1 MMVAAAKYRMSFGV
15 GGLMLNESIVIAQ
28 AYQPGENW
36 ASARERL
43 LAQGASSLPKLAS
56 QTRALREVY
65 DRIGHLSDAE
75 RHYLSVEAARD
86 DGRQRDRD
94 RAEQQAMMW
103 LAVCRTYRFVHEF
116 AVEVISERYQSWRL
130 DLGHEVF
137 DRFLAEKAESDPGLA
152 ALSASTCAKL
162 RQVLFRI
169 LREVGL
175 ISVEGRIQP
184 IWLSGRMKR
193 LIEESNPADL
203 QVFPGNG
210 G

>member
-1 MMVAAAKYRMSFGV
+1 MSAVSKYRMSFSV
-15 GGLMLNESIVIAQ
+15 GGLMLNESLVIAQ
-28 AYQPGENW
+28 AYQPGESW

-65 DRIGHLSDAE
+65 DRIGYLSDAE
-75 RHYLSVEAARD
+75 RQYLSD
-86 DGRQRDRD
+86 DAD

-103 LAVCRTYRFVHEF
+103 LAICRTYRFVYEF
-116 AVEVISERYQSWRL
+116 AVEVMGERYQSWRL
-130 DLGHEVF
+130 DLGLEVF
-137 DRFLAEKAESDPGLA
+137 DRFLAEKAERDPGLA
-152 ALSASTCAKL
+152 ELSSSTCAKL

-169 LREVGL
+169 LRETGL
-175 ISVEGRIQP
+175 RSVEGRIQP

-193 LIEESNPADL
+193 LIGENNPADL
-203 QVFPGNG
+203 RIFPGNG

>member
-1 MMVAAAKYRMSFGV
+1 MMSTVSKYRMSFSV
-15 GGLMLNESIVIAQ
+15 GGLMLNESLVIAQ
-28 AYQPGENW
+28 GYQPGESW

-75 RHYLSVEAARD
+75 RQYLSAEA
-86 DGRQRDRD
+86 DRT
-94 RAEQQAMMW
+94 EQQAMMW
-103 LAVCRTYRFVHEF
+103 LAICRTYRFVHEF
-116 AVEVISERYQSWRL
+116 AVEVMGERYQSWRL
-130 DLGHEVF
+130 DLGLEVF
-137 DRFLAEKAESDPGLA
+137 DRFLAEKTECDPSLAE
-152 ALSASTCAKL
+152 LSSSTCAKL

-169 LREVGL
+169 LRESGL

-193 LIEESNPADL
+193 LIGENNPADL
-203 QVFPGNG
+203 RIFPGNG

>member
-1 MMVAAAKYRMSFGV
+1 MSSGRFPQKSKYRMSFSV
-15 GGLMLNESIVIAQ
+15 GGLMLNESLMIAQ
-28 AYQPGENW
+28 SYQPGESW

-65 DRIGHLSDAE
+65 DRIGHLSEFE
-75 RHYLSVEAARD
+75 RHYVSAEA
-86 DGRQRDRD
+86 D
-94 RAEQQAMMW
+94 RAEQQAMIW
-103 LAVCRTYRFVHEF
+103 LAICRTYSFVYEF

-130 DLGHEVF
+130 DLRHEVF
-137 DRFLAEKAESDPGLA
+137 DRFLAEKAERDTGLA
-152 ALSASTCAKL
+152 ELSSSTCAKL

-169 LREVGL
+169 LRETSL
-175 ISVEGRIQP
+175 ISVEGRIQA

-193 LIEESNPADL
+193 LIEENNPADL
-203 QVFPGNG
+203 RIFPGNG

>member
-1 MMVAAAKYRMSFGV
+1 MTSGCYASDHKYRMSFSV
-15 GGLMLNESIVIAQ
+15 GGLMLNESLVIAQ
-28 AYQPGENW
+28 AYRPGETW
-36 ASARERL
+36 ACARERL
-43 LAQGASSLPKLAS
+43 LAQGTSSLPKLAS

-65 DRIGHLSDAE
+65 YRIGHLFDTE
-75 RHYLSVEAARD
+75 RHYLSAEA
-86 DGRQRDRD
+86 D
-94 RAEQQAMMW
+94 RAEQQAIVW

-137 DRFLAEKAESDPGLA
+137 DRFLAEKAESDSSLA
-152 ALSASTCAKL
+152 ELSPSTCAKL

-169 LREVGL
+169 LREASL
-175 ISVEGRIQP
+175 ISIDGRIQP

-193 LIEESNPADL
+193 LIEDSNPADL
-203 QVFPGNG
+203 RVFPGNG

>member
-1 MMVAAAKYRMSFGV
+1 MMSTVSKYRMSFSV
-15 GGLMLNESIVIAQ
+15 GGLMLNESLVIAQ
-28 AYQPGENW
+28 GYQPGESW

-75 RHYLSVEAARD
+75 RQYLSAEA
-86 DGRQRDRD
+86 DRT
-94 RAEQQAMMW
+94 EQQAIMW
-103 LAVCRTYRFVHEF
+103 MAICRTYSFVHEF
-116 AVEVISERYQSWRL
+116 AVEVINERYQSWRL

-137 DRFLAEKAESDPGLA
+137 DRFLAEKAECDPSLA
-152 ALSASTCAKL
+152 ELSSSTCAKL

-169 LREVGL
+169 LRESGL

-193 LIEESNPADL
+193 LIGENNPADL
-203 QVFPGNG
+203 RIFPGNG

>member
-1 MMVAAAKYRMSFGV
+1 MATVSKYRMSFGV
-15 GGLMLNESIVIAQ
+15 GGLMLNESLAISQ
-28 AYQPGENW
+28 EYRTGETW
-36 ASARERL
+36 ACARERL

-75 RHYLSVEAARD
+75 RHYLLEEA
-86 DGRQRDRD
+86 D
-94 RAEQQAMMW
+94 RAEQQAIIW
-103 LAVCRTYRFVHEF
+103 LAICRTYRFVHEF

-137 DRFLAEKAESDPGLA
+137 DRFLAEKAETDPTLA
-152 ALSASTCAKL
+152 KLSPSTCAKL
-162 RQVLFRI
+162 RQILFRI
-169 LREVGL
+169 LREAGL
-175 ISVEGRIQP
+175 LSIEGRIQP
-184 IWLSGRMKR
+184 VWLSGRMTR

-203 QVFPGNG
+203 RVFPGNG

>member
-1 MMVAAAKYRMSFGV
+1 MMSTVSKCRMSFSV
-15 GGLMLNESIVIAQ
+15 GGLMLNESLVIAQ
-28 AYQPGENW
+28 GYQPGESW

-75 RHYLSVEAARD
+75 RQYLSAEA
-86 DGRQRDRD
+86 DRT
-94 RAEQQAMMW
+94 EQQAMIW
-103 LAVCRTYRFVHEF
+103 LAICRTYRFVHEF

-137 DRFLAEKAESDPGLA
+137 DRFLAEKAETDPALA
-152 ALSASTCAKL
+152 ELSSSTCAKL

-169 LREVGL
+169 LREAGL
-175 ISVEGRIQP
+175 RSIEGRIQP

-193 LIEESNPADL
+193 LIEENNPADL
-203 QVFPGNG
+203 RVFPGNG

>member
-1 MMVAAAKYRMSFGV
+1 MSFSV
-15 GGLMLNESIVIAQ
+15 GGLMLNESLAIAHT
-28 AYQPGENW
+28 YRPGETW
-36 ASARERL
+36 ACARERL

-75 RHYLSVEAARD
+75 RHYLSAEA
-86 DGRQRDRD
+86 D
-94 RAEQQAMMW
+94 RAEQQAVMW
-103 LAVCRTYRFVHEF
+103 LAICRTYRFVHEF
-116 AVEVISERYQSWRL
+116 AVEVINERYQSWRL

-137 DRFLAEKAESDPGLA
+137 DRFLADKAECDPSLA
-152 ALSASTCAKL
+152 ALSPSTAAKL

-169 LREVGL
+169 LREAGVR
-175 ISVEGRIQP
+175 SVEGRIQP

-203 QVFPGNG
+203 RIFPGSG

>member
-1 MMVAAAKYRMSFGV
+1 MISNKNPKCSKYRMSFSV
-15 GGLMLNESIVIAQ
+15 GGLMLNESLVIAQ
-28 AYQPGENW
+28 VYQPGKSW

-65 DRIGHLSDAE
+65 DRIGYLSDAE
-75 RHYLSVEAARD
+75 RQYLSD
-86 DGRQRDRD
+86 DAD

-103 LAVCRTYRFVHEF
+103 LAICRTYRFVYEF
-116 AVEVISERYQSWRL
+116 AVEVINERYQSWRL
-130 DLGHEVF
+130 DLGLEVF
-137 DRFLAEKAESDPGLA
+137 DCFLAEKAERDPGLA
-152 ALSASTCAKL
+152 ELSSSTCAKL

-169 LREVGL
+169 LRESGL
-175 ISVEGRIQP
+175 RSVEGRIQP

-193 LIEESNPADL
+193 LIEENNPADL
-203 QVFPGNG
+203 RIFPGNG

>member
-75 RHYLSVEAARD
+75 RHYLSVEA
-86 DGRQRDRD
+86 D

-116 AVEVISERYQSWRL
+116 AV
-130 DLGHEVF
+130 
-137 DRFLAEKAESDPGLA
+137 
-152 ALSASTCAKL
+152 
-162 RQVLFRI
+162 
-169 LREVGL
+169 
-175 ISVEGRIQP
+175 
-184 IWLSGRMKR
+184 
-193 LIEESNPADL
+193 
-203 QVFPGNG
+203 
-210 G
+210 

>member
-1 MMVAAAKYRMSFGV
+1 MTAAATKYRMSFGV
-15 GGLMLNESIVIAQ
+15 GGLMLNESLVIAQ
-28 AYQPGENW
+28 AYRPGETW

-56 QTRALREVY
+56 QTRTLREVY

-75 RHYLSVEAARD
+75 RDYLSAEA
-86 DGRQRDRD
+86 DRT
-94 RAEQQAMMW
+94 EQQAMVW

-116 AVEVISERYQSWRL
+116 AVEVINERYRSWRL

-137 DRFLAEKAESDPGLA
+137 DRFLAEKVECDPSLAE
-152 ALSASTCAKL
+152 LSPSTSAKL

-169 LREVGL
+169 LREAGL
-175 ISVEGRIQP
+175 RSVEGRIQP
-184 IWLSGRMKR
+184 IWLSERMKR

-203 QVFPGNG
+203 RVFPGKG

>member
-1 MMVAAAKYRMSFGV
+1 MSSEDYPRRSKYRMSFSV
-15 GGLMLNESIVIAQ
+15 GGLMLNESLAVAKTYR
-28 AYQPGENW
+28 AGEPW
-36 ASARERL
+36 VGARERL
-43 LAQGASSLPKLAS
+43 LGQGTSSLPKKAS

-75 RHYLSVEAARD
+75 RHYLSAEA
-86 DGRQRDRD
+86 D

-103 LAVCRTYRFVHEF
+103 LAICRTYRFIHEF
-116 AVEVISERYQSWRL
+116 AVEMINERYQSWRL

-152 ALSASTCAKL
+152 ELSASTCAKL

-169 LREVGL
+169 LREAGL

-184 IWLSGRMKR
+184 VWLSGRMKR
-193 LIEESNPADL
+193 LIEEINPADL
-203 QVFPGNG
+203 RVFPGNG

>member
-1 MMVAAAKYRMSFGV
+1 VSSGDYPQYSKYRMSFGV
-15 GGLMLNESIVIAQ
+15 GGLMLNESLVVAR
-28 AYQPGENW
+28 AYRVGERW
-36 ASARERL
+36 ADARERL

-75 RHYLSVEAARD
+75 RHYLSAEA
-86 DGRQRDRD
+86 D

-103 LAVCRTYRFVHEF
+103 LAICRTYRFVHEF
-116 AVEVISERYQSWRL
+116 SVEVINERYQSWRL
-130 DLGHEVF
+130 DLGLEVF
-137 DRFLAEKAESDPGLA
+137 DRFLAEKAECDPSLA
-152 ALSASTCAKL
+152 ELSSSTCAKL

-169 LREVGL
+169 LRESGL
-175 ISVEGRIQP
+175 RSDEGRIQP

-203 QVFPGNG
+203 RVFPGNG

>member
-1 MMVAAAKYRMSFGV
+1 MMATVSKYRMSFGV
-15 GGLMLNESIVIAQ
+15 GGLMLNESLAISQ
-28 AYQPGENW
+28 EYRTGETW
-36 ASARERL
+36 ACARERL

-75 RHYLSVEAARD
+75 RHYLLEEA
-86 DGRQRDRD
+86 D
-94 RAEQQAMMW
+94 RAEQQAIIW
-103 LAVCRTYRFVHEF
+103 LAICRTYRFVHEF

-137 DRFLAEKAESDPGLA
+137 DRFLAEKAETDPTLA
-152 ALSASTCAKL
+152 KLSPSTCAKL

-169 LREVGL
+169 LREAGL
-175 ISVEGRIQP
+175 LSIEGRIQP
-184 IWLSGRMKR
+184 VWLSGRMTR
-193 LIEESNPADL
+193 LIEESNPVDL
-203 QVFPGNG
+203 RVFPGIG